1 MKKICLIMILILS
14 VLFMFGCN
22 KNDNKG
28 NDKIEKKIEVVN
40 KVSEMEI
47 GETLALDVKFYLVT
61 NGKKEEVNYTAIY
74 GTSNALVLRVEKG
87 ALKAYQEGVA
97 IVYVYAEEDAD
108 YEYTFTVEVKKEII
122 DEDPVI
128 NLELTA
134 GEIKDIRIKG
144 DNIKYVFSNDKL
156 AIGDGRY
163 ILALREGNS
172 TVSVYDNNDLIK
184 TINLTVKK
192 YVAPKV
198 DDADLKRADDILK
211 TLTLEQ
217 KIGQMFI
224 GSNTGT
230 SLSKSAKS
238 AISDYHLGN
247 YIYMGYNCTAP
258 LETSKMSVDLQNRF
272 KEANGGIPGFI
283 SIDQET
289 GTVNRMNIGATRF
302 LGNMATSATNDPH
315 NAYLVGEAV
324 GEELKYYGINFDL
337 APVLDVNN
345 NPLNPI
351 INCRSYS
358 DNPIKVAR
366 FGTNMINGLKSQNV
380 MSCSKHFP
388 GHGNT
393 STDSHL
399 DLPTITSSLDDL
411 YKIELAPFI
420 ASIYNGI
427 DAIMTT
433 HIVFSCLDTTYPATL
448 SKTVLSGL
456 LREDL
461 GYEGLIVTDA
471 LEMSAI
477 TKGYGKSQAAIL
489 AIKAG
494 ADILCYTSVSD
505 PMAVIPDVISAVNN
519 GEIDIKIIDK
529 AVERILLK
537 KIKYGLFEEVTEE
550 RSTLFD
556 VTSHI
561 QLNQS
566 LAKQSVTVYT
576 DNFNGLDKTKNTIIM
591 SSTSAYEL
599 GYSGNQ
605 NSFGYYCSKYL
616 KEKGMKNCD
625 YDVISS
631 ISNSNKE
638 EYINKALDYDQI
650 VIAIDSANEAQIS
663 FVNELAAKRDDIIVV
678 ALKLPY
684 DYNYYENVNT
694 FITIYDRTPIM
705 IEALTKLMNGEYHAT
720 GVCPV
725 ELDK

>member
-1 MKKICLIMILILS
+1 MKKVCLILLIILS
-14 VLFMFGCN
+14 LFIFGCAKQEN
-22 KNDNKG
+22 KDNS
-28 NDKIEKKIEVVN
+28 KIEKKIEVLNEV
-40 KVSEMEI
+40 KEMEI
-47 GETLALDVKFYLVT
+47 GEALILDVKFYLVK
-61 NGKKEEVNYTAIY
+61 NNIKEEVNYNATY
-74 GTSNALVLRVEKG
+74 GTSNAMVLRVEKG
-87 ALKAYQEGVA
+87 TLKAYQEGVA
-97 IVYVYAEEDAD
+97 IVYVYADEDAD
-108 YEYTFTVEVKKEII
+108 FEYSFTVEVKSSDNKE
-122 DEDPVI
+122 I
-128 NLELTA
+128 NLELSA
-134 GEIKDIRIKG
+134 GEFKDLNIKG
-144 DNIKYVFSNDKL
+144 DNLRYEFSNDKI
-156 AIGDGRY
+156 AIADGSF
-163 ILALREGNS
+163 ILGLREGNAI
-172 TVSVYDNNDLIK
+172 VSVYNNNVLVK
-184 TINLTVKK
+184 KINLTVKK
-192 YVAPKV
+192 YQAPKV
-198 DDADLKRADDILK
+198 DEADLKRADDILK
-211 TLTLEQ
+211 TLSLEQ
-217 KIGQMFI
+217 KVGQMFI
-224 GSNTGT
+224 GSTTGT
-230 SLSKSAKS
+230 SLNSSAKK

-289 GTVNRMNIGATRF
+289 GTVNRMNVGATRF
-302 LGNMATSATNDPH
+302 LGNMATAATNDPY
-315 NAYLVGEAV
+315 NSYLVGEAV

-358 DNPIKVAR
+358 DNPIKVSR
-366 FGTNMINGLKSQNV
+366 FGVNMINGLKSQNV

-399 DLPTITSSLDDL
+399 DLPTINSSLDDL

-420 ASIYNGI
+420 AAIYNGI

-448 SKTVLSGL
+448 SKTVITGL
-456 LREDL
+456 LREEL

-489 AIKAG
+489 AIQAG

-505 PMAVIPDVISAVNN
+505 PMEVIPNVIKAVND

-537 KIKYGLFEEVTEE
+537 KIKYGLFEETLEE
-550 RSTLFD
+550 RNTLFD
-556 VTSHI
+556 VTNHI
-561 QLNQS
+561 RLNQS
-566 LAKQSVTVYT
+566 LARQSVTDYNN
-576 DNFNGLDKTKNTIIM
+576 NFDGLDKSKNTIIM
-591 SSTSAYEL
+591 SSPSAYEL
-599 GYSGNQ
+599 GYSGDQ
-605 NSFGYYCSKYL
+605 NSFAYYCSRYL

-631 ISNSNKE
+631 ITNSNID

-650 VIAIDSANEAQIS
+650 VIAIDSANDAQIK
-663 FVNELAAKRDDIIVV
+663 FVNELAKKRNDIIVV

-705 IEALTKLMNGEYHAT
+705 IEALSKLMNGEYHAT

-725 ELDK
+725 NLNK

>member
-1 MKKICLIMILILS
+1 MKKIGCILIAILLML
-14 VLFMFGCN
+14 VCGCKAN
-22 KNDNKG
+22 NPQN
-28 NDKIEKKIEVVN
+28 NDKIEKKIEVLNEVH
-40 KVSEMEI
+40 EMEV
-47 GETLALDVKFYLVT
+47 GTSLALDVKFYQVK
-61 NGKKEEVNYTAIY
+61 NASKEELAYTATY

-87 ALKAYQEGVA
+87 ALKAYKEGSA

-108 YEYTFTVEVKKEII
+108 FAYEFTVVVKEVIDTGDKE
-122 DEDPVI
+122 V

-134 GEIKDIRIKG
+134 GQLKDIKVKG
-144 DNIKYVFSNDKL
+144 ENISYELSNPKVLL
-156 AIGDGRY
+156 AGDSYLLG
-163 ILALREGNS
+163 LREGS
-172 TVSVYDNNDLIK
+172 CVVKVYSNKDLLK
-184 TINLTVKK
+184 TINVEVKK
-192 YVAPKV
+192 YVAPEV
-198 DDADLKRADDILK
+198 DQTDLARADEILNS
-211 TLTLEQ
+211 LSLEQ
-217 KIGQMFI
+217 KVGQMFI
-224 GSNTGT
+224 GSTTGT
-230 SLSKSAKS
+230 SLNKSAKT
-238 AISDYHLGN
+238 AIADYHLGN

-258 LETSKMSVDLQNRF
+258 LEASKMSVDLQNRF
-272 KEANGGIPGFI
+272 KEANNGIPGFI

-289 GTVNRMNIGATRF
+289 GTVNRMNTGATRF
-302 LGNMATSATNDPH
+302 LGNMAAAATNDPH
-315 NAYLVGEAV
+315 NSYLIGEAV
-324 GEELKYYGINFDL
+324 GKELKYYGVNFDL

-358 DNPIKVAR
+358 DNPIKVSR

-393 STDSHL
+393 STDTHL

-411 YKIELAPFI
+411 YQIELAPFI

-433 HIVFSCLDTTYPATL
+433 HIIFSCLDTVYPATL
-448 SKTVLSGL
+448 SKTVLTGL
-456 LREDL
+456 LREEL

-505 PMAVIPDVISAVNN
+505 PMEVIPDVISAVNS
-519 GEIDIKIIDK
+519 GDIDITIIDK

-537 KIKYGLFEEVTEE
+537 KIKYGLFDEVTEE
-550 RSTLFD
+550 RTTLFD
-556 VTSHI
+556 VTQHS

-566 LAKQSVTVYT
+566 LAQEAVTVYT
-576 DNFNGLDKTKNTIIM
+576 NNFSGLDKTKNTIIM

-599 GYSGNQ
+599 GYSGNK
-605 NSFGYYCSKYL
+605 NSFAYYCSAYL
-616 KEKGMKNCD
+616 KEKGMSNCD

-631 ISNSNKE
+631 ITNSNKND
-638 EYINKALDYDQI
+638 YITKALNYDQI
-650 VIAIDSANEAQIS
+650 VIAIDSANDAQIA
-663 FVNELAAKRDDIIVV
+663 FVNELASKRSDIIVV

-694 FITIYDRTPIM
+694 FITIYDRTPVM
-705 IEALTKLMNGEYHAT
+705 IEALTKLMNGEYQAT

-725 ELDK
+725 SLNK